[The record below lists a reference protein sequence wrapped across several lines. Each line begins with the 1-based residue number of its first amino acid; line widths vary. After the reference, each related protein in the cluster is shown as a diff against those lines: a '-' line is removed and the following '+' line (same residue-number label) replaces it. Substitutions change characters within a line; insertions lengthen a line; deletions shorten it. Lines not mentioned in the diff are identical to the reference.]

1 MSSAAAADERGS
13 WVWATCG
20 ASVAGSMHMRKG
32 LGCDDAFGYAV
43 TGDFI
48 VAAVA
53 DGAGSVSGTSAWGSY
68 AACQSVLRDASD
80 PGFINDFRAGPAD
93 RGQALMRWLFDGA
106 VERVSAQAQ
115 SLGLDISL
123 LATTLAVVIA
133 DRNLSVFGQI
143 GDGIMASESAGRVAT
158 LLIEPKDE
166 YANTTWFLQS
176 ERAFDES
183 FRTTTQTGVT
193 AFALS
198 TDGMSYKITNISTG
212 EAYEPFFRGS
222 WEHVRNGA
230 SSANFEALLGGIEDD
245 QTGDDKTMV
254 LAAVRWEPG
263 PTLEPQVRQVASH
276 APGGLPTPGVSP
288 DRGVPRPG
296 DDAEATTPIVTGP
309 PPRIVRK
316 PTLTEPVAT
325 KRQWLRGWRQK

>member
-1 MSSAAAADERGS
+1 
-13 WVWATCG
+13 
-20 ASVAGSMHMRKG
+20 MHVRKG

-80 PGFINDFRAGPAD
+80 PGFIDDFRAGTAD
-93 RGQALMRWLFDGA
+93 RGQILMRWLFDGA
-106 VERVSAQAQ
+106 VERVGAQAQ

-123 LATTLAVVIA
+123 LSTTLAVVIA
-133 DRNLSVFGQI
+133 DRNLAVFGQI
-143 GDGIMASESAGRVAT
+143 GDGILASESAGGVTT
-158 LLIEPKDE
+158 LLIESKDE

-183 FRTTTQTGVT
+183 FRTTAQTGVT

-230 SSANFEALLGGIEDD
+230 SAANFEALLGGIEDD

-254 LAAVRWEPG
+254 LAALRREPR
-263 PTLEPQVRQVASH
+263 PTLEPQVRQAASP
-276 APGGLPTPGVSP
+276 APGGLPTPGLIP
-288 DRGVPRPG
+288 DRPVPRQG
-296 DDAEATTPIVTGP
+296 DDAEVTTPIAPRNP
-309 PPRIVRK
+309 PKIVRT
-316 PTLTEPVAT
+316 PTRTEPVVT
-325 KRQWLRGWRQK
+325 KRQWFRGWRQK

>member
-1 MSSAAAADERGS
+1 
-13 WVWATCG
+13 
-20 ASVAGSMHMRKG
+20 MHVRKG

-43 TGDFI
+43 AGDFI

-80 PGFINDFRAGPAD
+80 PGFIRDFRTGKAD
-93 RGQALMRWLFDGA
+93 RGEALMRWLFDGA
-106 VERVSAQAQ
+106 VERVNSQAD
-115 SLGLDISL
+115 SLGLDVSL
-123 LATTLAVVIA
+123 LSTTLAVAIA
-133 DRNLSVFGQI
+133 DRGLSVFGQI
-143 GDGIMASESAGRVAT
+143 GDGVIASESAGRVAT

-198 TDGMSYKITNISTG
+198 TDGMSYKITNIATG
-212 EAYEPFFRGS
+212 DPYEPFFRGS

-230 SSANFEALLGGIEDD
+230 SAANFEALLNGIEDD

-254 LAAVRWEPG
+254 LAAVRREPG
-263 PTLEPQVRQVASH
+263 RALEPQVRQVASRV
-276 APGGLPTPGVSP
+276 PGGLPTPGVSS
-288 DRGVPRPG
+288 DRTVPIPS
-296 DDAEATTPIVTGP
+296 DDVETTTPITTSP
-309 PPRIVRK
+309 PPRIVRT
-316 PTLTEPVAT
+316 PRQTDTESVVT
-325 KRQWLRGWRQK
+325 KRQWFRGRRQK

>member
-1 MSSAAAADERGS
+1 
-13 WVWATCG
+13 
-20 ASVAGSMHMRKG
+20 MHVRKG

-68 AACQSVLRDASD
+68 AACQSILRDASD
-80 PGFINDFRAGPAD
+80 PGFIKDFRTGTAD

-115 SLGLDISL
+115 VLGLDISL
-123 LATTLAVVIA
+123 LSTTLAVVVA
-133 DRNLSVFGQI
+133 DHNLAVFGQI
-143 GDGIMASESAGRVAT
+143 GDGIMASESAGRVTT

-230 SSANFEALLGGIEDD
+230 SAANFEALLGGIEDD

-254 LAAVRWEPG
+254 LAAVRREPG
-263 PTLEPQVRQVASH
+263 PNLEPQVRQVTSR
-276 APGGLPTPGVSP
+276 APGGLPTPSVSP
-288 DRGVPRPG
+288 DRALPRPS
-296 DDAEATTPIVTGP
+296 DDTETTTPIATSP
-309 PPRIVRK
+309 LPRIVRT
-316 PTLTEPVAT
+316 PTQTDTEPVVT
-325 KRQWLRGWRQK
+325 KRQWFRRRRQK